1 MINLINNNSGRVRIE
16 FSIPSRSLIG
26 YRSGFLTD
34 TKGTGI
40 MNSYLR
46 GYEPYRGDFPVRNNG
61 SLVASHKGIATA
73 YALFK
78 LEPRGELF
86 VKPND

>member
-1 MINLINNNSGRVRIE
+1 
-16 FSIPSRSLIG
+16 
-26 YRSGFLTD
+26 
-34 TKGTGI
+34 
-40 MNSYLR
+40 MNSYLS